1 MGYFCLLLLALQCFF
16 CYRIEKSLFSPS
28 VSFTLLYIFI
38 FTLSLSGL
46 YGLYDSPDLAYEL
59 ITLGVT
65 MFVVGSM
72 SRKSLYPSR
81 HSYYLPPLTFTS
93 SDERGSL
100 ISKRYWIMFVIVVLV
115 ISVSATMIV
124 LFILTGGSVG
134 DLYMIAA
141 AATDGDENEL
151 TKDSQQ
157 LLLESYIAYPL
168 LYLLVPV
175 SIVEFFHTYSRKY
188 LAVAVFLA
196 LIRVTL
202 DARRTYLASFIM
214 MLLLCVFLHRRDFK
228 YAPRLTKKKM
238 KSFLKY
244 AFFLVLI
251 FGFIFS
257 FISQQRSIAKTGVD
271 ESSILQTMT
280 FYYGASVQFFGDCIE
295 KIKIDYTY
303 GFSTFRGFVAPF
315 FGVLKLFGL
324 PTPEV
329 LENANQYL
337 TQIHEHSIQVS
348 PISNYNSFAT
358 CFFQFYCDGGVLG
371 IIILS
376 FFWGFCSQYIY
387 DKMLKNKT
395 KRMETIYV
403 FFYANILMLSFVN
416 METVIA
422 FNFWPLVLASFL
434 YTEKNINHKKEKLH
448 LTKSNYDKAK
458 RLD

>member
-1 MGYFCLLLLALQCFF
+1 MGYFCILLLALQSFF
-16 CYRIEKSLFSPS
+16 CYRLDKSFLSPS
-28 VSFTLLYIFI
+28 VSFTLLYIFV
-38 FTLSLSGL
+38 FFLSLSGW
-46 YGLYDSPDLAYEL
+46 YGIYDSPDFAYEL
-59 ITLGVT
+59 IALGVT

-72 SRKSLYPSR
+72 SGKCLYKRR
-81 HSYYLPPLTFTS
+81 HSLYLPPLTFTS
-93 SDERGSL
+93 VDERGSL
-100 ISKRYWIMFVIVVLV
+100 LSKRYWLMLIIVILV
-115 ISVSATMIV
+115 ISVSATMVV

-151 TKDSQQ
+151 SKDSQQ
-157 LLLESYIAYPL
+157 LLFESYIAYPL

-188 LAVAVFLA
+188 LAVAIFLA

-214 MLLLCVFLHRRDFK
+214 MLLLCVLLHRKDFK
-228 YAPRLTKKKM
+228 YANRITKKKM

-244 AFFLVLI
+244 SFFLVLI
-251 FGFIFS
+251 FGYIFS
-257 FISQQRSIAKTGVD
+257 FISQQRSIAKSGVD
-271 ESSILQTMT
+271 ESSIFQTMT
-280 FYYGASVQFFGDCIE
+280 FYYGASVQFLGDCIE

-324 PTPEV
+324 SSPEI
-329 LENANQYL
+329 LQNANQYL
-337 TQIHEHSIQVS
+337 TQIHAHSLQVS

-376 FFWGFCSQYIY
+376 FLFGFISQYIY
-387 DKMLKNKT
+387 DKMLSEKT
-395 KRMETIYV
+395 KRMEATYV

-416 METVIA
+416 METVLA
-422 FNFWPLVLASFL
+422 LNFWPLVLVNFL
-434 YTEKNINHKKEKLH
+434 YKDNKNIIKLKKI
-448 LTKSNYDKAK
+448 
-458 RLD
+458 